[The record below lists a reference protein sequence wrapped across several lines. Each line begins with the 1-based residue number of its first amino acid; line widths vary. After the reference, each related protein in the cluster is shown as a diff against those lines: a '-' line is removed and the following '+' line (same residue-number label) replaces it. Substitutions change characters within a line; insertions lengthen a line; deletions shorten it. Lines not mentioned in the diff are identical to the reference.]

1 MGRTRTARRVDRGVM
16 RVVVAMSGGV
26 DSSAA
31 AALLKEQGH
40 EVIGITLRVWSYEGK
55 AQCGSCCSPDDID
68 DARAVAQTLGIPFY
82 VANAEELFKDRVV
95 SPFVQSYL
103 GGKTPIPC
111 VACNRDVKFNFLLK
125 RARALGARLATGH
138 YARVEQQDG
147 RFVLRRAVDSAKD
160 QSYFLFT
167 LGQQELTDVLFPVGG
182 MTKSEVRAIAE
193 RHALPTSHKPESM
206 EICFVPDGDYAGF
219 VEKVAGPQPG
229 GDIVDTEGQVLGT
242 HAGVHRF
249 TVGQRRGLNL
259 GGGEARYVQRIE
271 PESRRVVVGPADET
285 SRDSF
290 GLLQP
295 HWVDGPP
302 PPEKSVLVRI
312 RHRHPGAPGRVHVS
326 PHGLVSIHLDSPARA
341 VTPGQAA
348 VVYDGDHVLGGGWIV

>member
-1 MGRTRTARRVDRGVM
+1 MQVERAPHVHPSHDDPVVTALSESVGGPVGSHAGRHRWWTPVRVLLALAAICLALGMPPEKVRLTLSGVGGVAEVRYDGRARLVRRLAEVPAGEPAAFGTEGHGPIALQNVAEWLTPGNTTLAEMTAPLPVPAGRNAFADVWLLRY
-16 RVVVAMSGGV
+16 RVVGWNHGHAEHPSPVLDAHW
-26 DSSAA
+26 
-31 AALLKEQGH
+31 AL
-40 EVIGITLRVWSYEGK
+40 
-55 AQCGSCCSPDDID
+55 D
-68 DARAVAQTLGIPFY
+68 
-82 VANAEELFKDRVV
+82 
-95 SPFVQSYL
+95 
-103 GGKTPIPC
+103 
-111 VACNRDVKFNFLLK
+111 
-125 RARALGARLATGH
+125 
-138 YARVEQQDG
+138 
-147 RFVLRRAVDSAKD
+147 
-160 QSYFLFT
+160 
-167 LGQQELTDVLFPVGG
+167 
-182 MTKSEVRAIAE
+182 EVRAVAE

-229 GDIVDTEGQVLGT
+229 GEIVDTEGQVLGT

>member
-1 MGRTRTARRVDRGVM
+1 M

-40 EVIGITLRVWSYEGK
+40 EVIGITLRVWSYEGHAK
-55 AQCGSCCSPDDID
+55 CGSCCSPDDID

-82 VANAEELFKDRVV
+82 VANAEEIFQDRVV
-95 SPFVQSYL
+95 NPFVQSYL

-111 VACNRDVKFNFLLK
+111 VSCNRDVKFNFLLK

-138 YARVEQQDG
+138 YAQVEEVDG
-147 RFVLRRAVDSAKD
+147 RFHLRRAVAAAKD

-167 LGQQELTDVLFPVGG
+167 LGQEELKDVLFPVGHL
-182 MTKSEVRAIAE
+182 TKAEVRAVAE
-193 RHALPTSHKPESM
+193 RHQLPTTHKPESM

-219 VEKVAGPQPG
+219 VEKVAGPQPSG
-229 GDIVDTEGQVLGT
+229 EVVDPDGNVLGT
-242 HAGVHRF
+242 HNGIHRF
-249 TVGQRRGLNL
+249 TVGQRKGLNL
-259 GGGEARYVQRIE
+259 GGGEVRYVQRLE
-271 PESRRVVVGPADET
+271 PETNRVVVGPAEGT
-285 SRDSF
+285 GRAQF

-302 PPEKSVLVRI
+302 PPEQSVEVRI
-312 RHRHPGAPGRVHVS
+312 RHRHAGAPGRIHVS
-326 PHGLVSIHLDSPARA
+326 QHGLVSVKLDAPARA

-348 VVYDGDHVLGGGWIV
+348 VVYDRDRVLGGGWIV

>member
-1 MGRTRTARRVDRGVM
+1 M

-40 EVIGITLRVWSYEGK
+40 EVIGITLRVWSYEGNAK
-55 AQCGSCCSPDDID
+55 CGSCCSPDDID

-82 VANAEELFKDRVV
+82 VANAEEIFQDRVV
-95 SPFVQSYL
+95 NPFVQSYL

-111 VACNRDVKFNFLLK
+111 VSCNRDVKFNFLLK

-138 YARVEQQDG
+138 YAQVEEVDG
-147 RFVLRRAVDSAKD
+147 RFHLRRAVDAAKD

-167 LGQQELTDVLFPVGG
+167 LGQEELKDVLFPVGHL
-182 MTKSEVRAIAE
+182 TKTEVRAVAE
-193 RHALPTSHKPESM
+193 RHHLPTTHKPESM

-219 VEKVAGPQPG
+219 VEKVAGPQPSG
-229 GDIVDTEGQVLGT
+229 EVVDPDGKVLGT
-242 HAGVHRF
+242 HNGIHRF
-249 TVGQRRGLNL
+249 TVGQRKGLNL
-259 GGGEARYVQRIE
+259 GGGEVRYVQRLE
-271 PESRRVVVGPADET
+271 PETNRVVVGPAEGT
-285 SRDSF
+285 GRAQF

-302 PPEKSVLVRI
+302 PPEQAVEVRI
-312 RHRHPGAPGRVHVS
+312 RHRHAGAPGRIHIS
-326 PHGLVSIHLDSPARA
+326 QHGLVSVKLDAPARA

-348 VVYDGDHVLGGGWIV
+348 VVYDRDRVLGGGWIV

>member
-1 MGRTRTARRVDRGVM
+1 M

-55 AQCGSCCSPDDID
+55 ATCGSCCSPDDID
-68 DARAVAQTLGIPFY
+68 DARAVAQSLGIPFY
-82 VANAEELFKDRVV
+82 VANAEEIFQDRVIN
-95 SPFVQSYL
+95 PFVQSYL
-103 GGKTPIPC
+103 GGRTPIPC

-138 YARVEQQDG
+138 YARVEEVDG
-147 RFVLRRAVDSAKD
+147 RYHLRRAVDTAKD

-167 LGQQELTDVLFPVGG
+167 LGQDELRDILFPVGG
-182 MTKSEVRAIAE
+182 MTKAEVRAVAE
-193 RHALPTSHKPESM
+193 RHGLVTSQKPESM

-219 VEKVAGPQPG
+219 VEKVAGPQPA
-229 GDIVDTEGQVLGT
+229 GDIVDTDGNVLGT
-242 HAGVHRF
+242 HQGIHRY

-259 GGGEARYVQRIE
+259 GGGEIRYVHRLE
-271 PESRRVVVGPADET
+271 PETQRVVVGPAEGT
-285 SRDSF
+285 GRDNF

-302 PPEKSVLVRI
+302 PASQSVEVRI
-312 RHRHPGAPGRVHVS
+312 RHRHAGAPGRVHVS
-326 PHGLVSIHLDSPARA
+326 PHGLVSVKLDAPARA

-348 VVYDGDHVLGGGWIV
+348 VVYDQDRVLGGGWIV